1 MINDI
6 ETFIIPDMD
15 FNIECEWSGI
25 MGFGKIKLP
34 LIKKVSENI
43 SLGVRLGGMGI
54 SIGSI
59 IGEKTANLILNK

>member
-1 MINDI
+1 
-6 ETFIIPDMD
+6 MD
-15 FNIECEWSGI
+15 FKIEYEWSGI